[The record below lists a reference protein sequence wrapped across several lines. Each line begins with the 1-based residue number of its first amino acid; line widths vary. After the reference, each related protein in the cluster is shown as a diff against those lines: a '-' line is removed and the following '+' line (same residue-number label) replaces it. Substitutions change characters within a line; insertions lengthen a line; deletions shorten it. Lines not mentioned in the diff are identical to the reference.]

1 VELCRINRRGLDYRD
16 TEYTTTKIHLNL
28 TVNKSQ
34 TKSFQYV
41 VNCCFGKILNVRS
54 KEDIEFCMQMFN
66 CPSVDLTVA
75 KRKVKFLT
83 KYCHSENS
91 LCSVFRN
98 RARSELDKIGLNST
112 SY

>member
-1 VELCRINRRGLDYRD
+1 MQLLKFVRQAKLQAVSRLLIGAGLIDN
-16 TEYTTTKIHLNL
+16 T
-28 TVNKSQ
+28 Q
-34 TKSFQYV
+34 CQ
-41 VNCCFGKILNVRS
+41 CVR
-54 KEDIEFCMQMFN
+54 CMQICMPMFN
-66 CPSVDLTVA
+66 CPSVDLIVA

-98 RARSELDKIGLNST
+98 RAHSELDKIGFNAT

>member
-1 VELCRINRRGLDYRD
+1 VVVQLFKSKCLPVMYHGL
-16 TEYTTTKIHLNL
+16 EACP
-28 TVNKSQ
+28 VNKSQ

-54 KEDIEFCMQMFN
+54 KENIEFCTQMFS
-66 CPSVDLTVA
+66 CHSVDLTVA

-83 KYCHSENS
+83 KYCHSGNS
-91 LCSVFRN
+91 LCSVLRN

-112 SY
+112 CIN

>member
-1 VELCRINRRGLDYRD
+1 M
-16 TEYTTTKIHLNL
+16 
-28 TVNKSQ
+28 
-34 TKSFQYV
+34 
-41 VNCCFGKILNVRS
+41 LNVRS
-54 KEDIEFCMQMFN
+54 KDDIEFCMQMFS

-98 RARSELDKIGLNST
+98 RAHSELDKIGFT
-112 SY
+112 ATFY

>member
-1 VELCRINRRGLDYRD
+1 
-16 TEYTTTKIHLNL
+16 
-28 TVNKSQ
+28 
-34 TKSFQYV
+34 
-41 VNCCFGKILNVRS
+41 
-54 KEDIEFCMQMFN
+54 MQMFN
-66 CPSVDLTVA
+66 CPLVDLTVA

-83 KYCHSENS
+83 KYCHNGNS